1 MTLLDG
7 FSTAQIVVAV
17 VAVLLAA
24 VVRGLTGFG
33 FGFLLTPILALALA
47 PVQAVLLV
55 NVLAFSLAFAEV
67 RYVLRE
73 GHRSALWISA
83 FLLLTVMPGLL
94 LLSAIPAQYGRVLI
108 ALAALTAFVIV
119 VLPRRNHADAAPPGK
134 LATGA
139 TGLIAGVAT
148 GFAAMPGI
156 SVVPYYVRQ
165 PMPRVMAK
173 ASMIGIFGV
182 SALASL
188 AAGAVSGLL
197 EWRLLVFGVL
207 LFPVM
212 ALGNWLGSLVFGRVS
227 DPVWRTSV
235 GLVLGAAALAALVKL
250 F

>member
-1 MTLLDG
+1 MDLFDG
-7 FSTAQIVVAV
+7 FSTVQIAAAV

-33 FGFLLTPILALALA
+33 FGFLLTPILALALS

-55 NVLAFSLAFAEV
+55 NVLAFSLAAAEA
-67 RYVLRE
+67 RYVIRE
-73 GHRSALWISA
+73 ADRSALWISG
-83 FLLLTVMPGLL
+83 LLVLTVLPGLM
-94 LLSAIPAQYGRVLI
+94 LLSAIPVQYGRVLI
-108 ALAALTAFVIV
+108 AMAALMAFVIV
-119 VLPRRNHADAAPPGK
+119 AMPRRKQASPDPPGPI
-134 LATGA
+134 ATGA

-165 PMPRVMAK
+165 AMPRTTAK

-182 SALASL
+182 SALAGL
-188 AAGAVSGLL
+188 ASGAVTGLL
-197 EWRLLVFGVL
+197 EWRLLAFGAL

-227 DPVWRTSV
+227 DPVWRV
-235 GLVLGAAALAALVKL
+235 FVAVVLGGAALAALLKL
-250 F
+250 

>member
-1 MTLLDG
+1 MEIFDG
-7 FSTAQIVVAV
+7 FTTAQIVAAV
-17 VAVLLAA
+17 FAVLLAA

-33 FGFLLTPILALALA
+33 FGFLLTPILALALS

-67 RYVLRE
+67 RYVVRE

-83 FLLLTVMPGLL
+83 LLLLTVMPGLL
-94 LLSAIPAQYGRVLI
+94 LLSAIPTQWGRVLI

-119 VLPRRNHADAAPPGK
+119 VLPRRKDADVRPPGK

-165 PMPRVMAK
+165 PMPRAMAK

-182 SALASL
+182 SALAGLVS
-188 AAGAVSGLL
+188 GAVTGLL
-197 EWRLLVFGVL
+197 EWRLLAFGAL

-212 ALGNWLGSLVFGRVS
+212 ALGNWMGSLVFGRVS
-227 DPVWRTSV
+227 DPVWRTFV
-235 GLVLGAAALAALVKL
+235 GLTLGTAALAALLKL
-250 F
+250 

>member
-1 MTLLDG
+1 MEILAG
-7 FSTAQIVVAV
+7 FSTTQIVAAVA
-17 VAVLLAA
+17 AVLLAA
-24 VVRGLTGFG
+24 FVRGLTGFG
-33 FGFLLTPILALALA
+33 FGFLLTPILALALS

-73 GHRSALWISA
+73 ADRSAIWISG
-83 FLLLTVMPGLL
+83 LLVLTVLPGLL
-94 LLSAIPAQYGRVLI
+94 LLSAMPTQLGRVLI
-108 ALAALTAFVIV
+108 AFAALTAFVIV
-119 VLPRRNHADAAPPGK
+119 VMPRRNRSDAPPPGPF
-134 LATGA
+134 ATGA
-139 TGLIAGVAT
+139 TGLIAGIAT

-165 PMPRVMAK
+165 AMPRVKAK

-188 AAGAVSGLL
+188 ASGAVTGLL
-197 EWRLLVFGVL
+197 EWRLLAFGAL

-227 DPVWRTSV
+227 DPLWRTFV
-235 GLVLGAAALAALVKL
+235 GVVLGAAALAALAKL
-250 F
+250 